1 MIRILIAAAVATG
14 IAASAASAA
23 VITNTDKAPASITFT
38 PKHGKAMH
46 FTLRHNHFRTLACKT
61 GGTVMLGKDS
71 QSCSAKTAKIV
82 IKGGK
87 LVI

>member
-1 MIRILIAAAVATG
+1 MIRILLAAAVATG
-14 IAASAASAA
+14 LAASAASAA
-23 VITNTDKAPASITFT
+23 VITNADTASAAITFT

-46 FTLRHNHFRTLACKT
+46 FTLKPHHYRTLACKS
-61 GGTVMLGKDS
+61 GGTVTLGKNS
-71 QSCSAKTAKIV
+71 LSCSAKTAKIQ